1 MEAVSFSRFRR
12 ASKRLYKLA
21 DEAKNLSVMVD
32 RRLFLYGDEEEEPLD
47 YALKA
52 AVCEMRSDVSRS
64 NT

>member
-32 RRLFLYGDEEEEPLD
+32 RRLLFYQKGTHYYP
-47 YALKA
+47 LKA
-52 AVCEMRSDVSRS
+52 AVCEIWPEILWRYG
-64 NT
+64 